1 MNNTSPCND
10 GNACTAN
17 DACANGTCVGGGAV
31 NCDDGNACTDDDCNP
46 AAGCIHR
53 SNDANACSDGD
64 VCTTGDHCSAGFC
77 IGIPLPELDEIW
89 GLMLS
94 GKSATALTWA
104 DQGTEVVY
112 DVAGGFVGDIAASGG
127 TSAAQCVADNVPVS
141 AWIDA
146 RPKPAANEGYYY
158 LVRVQNACR
167 TGTYGYAS
175 TGVER
180 RPTVDCP

>member
-1 MNNTSPCND
+1 
-10 GNACTAN
+10 
-17 DACANGTCVGGGAV
+17 
-31 NCDDGNACTDDDCNP
+31 
-46 AAGCIHR
+46 
-53 SNDANACSDGD
+53 
-64 VCTTGDHCSAGFC
+64 
-77 IGIPLPELDEIW
+77 
-89 GLMLS
+89 MLS

-112 DVAGGFVGDIAASGG
+112 DVAGGLVGDIAAGGG
-127 TSAAQCVADNVPVS
+127 TSGAQCVADNVPVS

-158 LVRVQNACR
+158 LVRAQNACR